1 MKNGIIILLSAL
13 VIFLLLFSIGAFRH
27 SDIMVQD
34 EYSKQQ
40 KKRIAEV
47 SRSTEWNIGIAAS
60 VADPVSK
67 QVIHGIRIA
76 AEIVNAEGGVLGRG
90 IRLRLEDSKGT
101 FPENKFLVQDFCEDF
116 QTAML
121 IGAFSTVTVPS
132 SRALTQFHAL
142 PLLSPIAAVPPGLP
156 ELDPDL
162 FLTVL
167 PPLSFWTE
175 PIVNGLRQKGYKHI
189 LILSQEN
196 PFYGG
201 VFASRL
207 ERSMEETRFFTDVF
221 RTSFSPP
228 AEEQTFYQILKFF
241 QENRLFDAIV
251 FTGSREELLK
261 LGAVM
266 KKLEMKLPVYG
277 TDLLDVPN
285 REQELSDFPSEVF
298 FPRVSGSILMDSRF
312 SSEWRRRFGSEPGIW
327 EQCGALSI
335 FLFARAMELSGK
347 YEPELLVRTMGKE
360 WSELMNHC
368 VYSLQTS
375 LECRNA
381 GK

>member
-1 MKNGIIILLSAL
+1 M
-13 VIFLLLFSIGAFRH
+13 
-27 SDIMVQD
+27 
-34 EYSKQQ
+34 
-40 KKRIAEV
+40 
-47 SRSTEWNIGIAAS
+47 
-60 VADPVSK
+60 
-67 QVIHGIRIA
+67 
-76 AEIVNAEGGVLGRG
+76 
-90 IRLRLEDSKGT
+90 
-101 FPENKFLVQDFCEDF
+101 
-116 QTAML
+116 
-121 IGAFSTVTVPS
+121 
-132 SRALTQFHAL
+132 
-142 PLLSPIAAVPPGLP
+142 
-156 ELDPDL
+156 
-162 FLTVL
+162 
-167 PPLSFWTE
+167 
-175 PIVNGLRQKGYKHI
+175 NGLRQKGYKHI